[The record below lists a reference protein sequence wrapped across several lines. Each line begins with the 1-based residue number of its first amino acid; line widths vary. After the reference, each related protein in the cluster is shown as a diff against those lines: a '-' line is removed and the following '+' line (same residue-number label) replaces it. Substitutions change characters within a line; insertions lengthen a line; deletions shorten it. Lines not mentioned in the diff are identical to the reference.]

1 MFFVVDKARLQRMI
15 NIVREDR
22 TEGRQG
28 QNAPFLRLKA
38 SENELT
44 VSSSRAS
51 ETLPATVYEEGV
63 LFIRTTK
70 FCRVLQITSKKEQF
84 VTFQFTEEGLRF
96 CEALLP
102 FDTESMVYFPE
113 ISKAPENW
121 PARGQDSEDIT

>member
-1 MFFVVDKARLQRMI
+1 MFFVVDKARLQLMI
-15 NIVREDR
+15 NNVREDR
-22 TEGRQG
+22 TEGKTG
-28 QNAPFLRLKA
+28 LNAPFLRLQA

-70 FCRVLQITSKKEQF
+70 FCRVLKITSRKEQF

-102 FDTESMVYFPE
+102 FDVDSMVYFPD
-113 ISKAPENW
+113 ISGAPENW
-121 PARGQDSEDIT
+121 PLAAGQ

>member
-1 MFFVVDKARLQRMI
+1 MFFVVDKSRLQLMI
-15 NIVREDR
+15 EIVREDR
-22 TEGRQG
+22 TEGKTG
-28 QNAPFLRLKA
+28 QNAPFLRLEA
-38 SENELT
+38 SENELR

-70 FCRVLQITSKKEQF
+70 FCRVLKITGGKEQF

-102 FDTESMVYFPE
+102 FDMESMVYFPD
-113 ISKAPENW
+113 ISQAPEHW
-121 PARGQDSEDIT
+121 PGLDY

>member
-1 MFFVVDKARLQRMI
+1 MFFVVDKSRLQRMI
-15 NIVREDR
+15 DIVREDR
-22 TEGRQG
+22 TEGKTG
-28 QNAPFLRLKA
+28 LNAPFLRLQA

-70 FCRVLQITSKKEQF
+70 FCRVLKITSRKEQF

-96 CEALLP
+96 CDALLP
-102 FDTESMVYFPE
+102 FDTENMAYFSDTTQSPE
-113 ISKAPENW
+113 HW
-121 PARGQDSEDIT
+121 P